1 MCNAQCSI
9 EMKKDSE
16 NILLVKSKSFAIRII
31 RLYQFLSLEKKEF
44 VLSKQLLRSGTSIG
58 ANAKEASRGQSRA
71 DFASKISVSLKEAS
85 ESEYWLDLLYE
96 TEYISREEYT
106 SLQQDLSEIIRI
118 LMSISRSVAPRN

>member
-1 MCNAQCSI
+1 
-9 EMKKDSE
+9 MKKDSE

-44 VLSKQLLRSGTSIG
+44 ALSKQLLRSGTSIG

-118 LMSISRSVAPRN
+118 LMSISRSVTPRN

>member
-1 MCNAQCSI
+1 MRNAQCSI
-9 EMKKDSE
+9 EMKKDTE
-16 NILLVKSKSFAIRII
+16 NILLVKSKTFAIRII

-106 SLQQDLSEIIRI
+106 NLQQDLSEIIRI

>member
-1 MCNAQCSI
+1 MRNAQCSI

-118 LMSISRSVAPRN
+118 LMSISRSVTPRN

>member
-1 MCNAQCSI
+1 MRNAQCSI

-16 NILLVKSKSFAIRII
+16 NILLVKSKSFALRII

-71 DFASKISVSLKEAS
+71 DFASKIGVSLKEAS

-118 LMSISRSVAPRN
+118 LMSISRSVTPRN

>member
-1 MCNAQCSI
+1 
-9 EMKKDSE
+9 MKKDSE

-118 LMSISRSVAPRN
+118 LMSISRSVVPRN

>member
-1 MCNAQCSI
+1 MRNAQCSI

-118 LMSISRSVAPRN
+118 LMSISRSVIPRN

>member
-1 MCNAQCSI
+1 MRNAQCSI

-106 SLQQDLSEIIRI
+106 SLQQELSEIIRI

>member
-1 MCNAQCSI
+1 
-9 EMKKDSE
+9 MKKDSE

-58 ANAKEASRGQSRA
+58 VNAKEASRGQSRA

>member
-1 MCNAQCSI
+1 MRNAQCSI

-31 RLYQFLSLEKKEF
+31 RLYQFLSLKKKEF

-58 ANAKEASRGQSRA
+58 ANAKEATRGQSRA

>member
-1 MCNAQCSI
+1 MRNAQCSI
-9 EMKKDSE
+9 EMKKDTE

-71 DFASKISVSLKEAS
+71 DFASKISVSVKEAS

-118 LMSISRSVAPRN
+118 LMSISRSVTPRN

>member
-1 MCNAQCSI
+1 MLNAQCSI

-106 SLQQDLSEIIRI
+106 SLQQGLSEIIRI

>member
-1 MCNAQCSI
+1 MRNAQCSI

-106 SLQQDLSEIIRI
+106 SLQQGLSEIIRI

>member
-1 MCNAQCSI
+1 MLNAQCSI

>member
-1 MCNAQCSI
+1 
-9 EMKKDSE
+9 MKKDSE

>member
-1 MCNAQCSI
+1 
-9 EMKKDSE
+9 MKKDSE

-106 SLQQDLSEIIRI
+106 SLQQELSEIIRI

>member
-1 MCNAQCSI
+1 
-9 EMKKDSE
+9 MKKDSE

-106 SLQQDLSEIIRI
+106 SLQQELSEIIRI
-118 LMSISRSVAPRN
+118 LMSISRSVTPRN